1 MKVVIVGGGKVG
13 GHLARVLTRDRIPVV
28 VVERDPDKARELAQE
43 SKALVI
49 EGDGTDV
56 RILEEADVRRASYLV
71 AVTGSDEDN
80 LVACQLAR
88 TAFGCRQVLARVN
101 DPRND
106 RTFEALGVPWV
117 SVTDLLV
124 QVLGQRLDVSD
135 LVRVATLGKG
145 EASLIEIEVPADR
158 PAAAVS
164 DLGLPPST
172 VLAAISRG
180 DELIIP
186 DGGAEILP
194 GDKIMVVTFARNEE
208 DVRSAI
214 RRGADRP

>member
-1 MKVVIVGGGKVG
+1 MKKVVIVGGGKVG
-13 GHLARVLTRDRIPVV
+13 NHLAKVLGRDRIPVV
-28 VVERDPDKARELAQE
+28 LIERNAERARAIAEE
-43 SKALVI
+43 SRALII

-56 RILEEADVRRASYLV
+56 RIQAEADVEHAGFLV

-88 TAFGCRQVLARVN
+88 TAFGCEHVLARVN

-124 QVLGQRLDVSD
+124 QVLGQQLEVAD
-135 LVRVATLGKG
+135 LTRVAALGKG
-145 EASLIEIEVPADR
+145 EASLIEIEVPPGR
-158 PAAAVS
+158 SPAAVAA
-164 DLGLPPST
+164 LGLPEST
-172 VLAAISRG
+172 VLAAIKRN

-186 DGGAEILP
+186 DGTAQIMP
-194 GDKIMVVTFARNEE
+194 GDKIMVVTFTRNEE
-208 DVRSAI
+208 EVRLVI
-214 RRGADRP
+214 RGEFPS